1 MGMFTGPEI
10 DASSPLPPP
19 SVAELLALY
28 GDRHACAAH
37 LLCDRHDPA
46 AIAYTIV
53 APDLTSSS
61 LSFGDLRRESERLA
75 AGLHSL
81 GVRAGTRVAT
91 LMGKSRRYLVS
102 VLAIWRLGAV
112 HVPLFTAFATPAIA
126 FRLGAS
132 RCKWVICDAAQR
144 PKLSIEGVADD
155 PPWHV
160 ITTGQTDATSIGY
173 AELLERNLPGLQATG
188 TGADWPIV
196 EIYTSGTTGT
206 PKGVIVP
213 LRALA
218 AFHAYARYGL
228 DLRTDDV
235 YWNAADPGWAY
246 GLYYAV
252 LAALATGTRS
262 LIFEGGFA
270 VEPTF
275 EILRRFAITNF
286 AAAPTVFRALRA
298 SGLAPPPGLRL
309 RCLSSAGEPLTPEVN
324 EWSRSALG
332 LAVHDHYGQTETG
345 MLINNH
351 HHVALRRPLK
361 HGSMGQSMP
370 GWKAAILREDSDELA
385 SPGEAGRVAIDLNA
399 SSLAWFS
406 GYVRDASRSAE
417 RFSGDRRWYF
427 TGDAGLMDEDGY
439 VYFSARDDDVIIM
452 AGYRIGPFEVESVL
466 VAHPVVAECAV
477 VAAPDEVRG
486 EVLEAFI
493 VLRSGCAVTDELT
506 PELQEW
512 VKRRYAAHAYPRRV
526 HYVDSLP
533 RTPSGKVQRYVLRR
547 RLRQERLMADSAQPS

>member
-1 MGMFTGPEI
+1 MRMFPGAEM
-10 DASSPLPPP
+10 DASSPPPP
-19 SVAELLALY
+19 PGVAELLALY

-37 LLCDRHDPA
+37 LLCDQHDPA

-53 APDLTSSS
+53 APDLASSS
-61 LSFGDLRRESERLA
+61 LSYGDLRRESERFA

-144 PKLSIEGVADD
+144 PKLSMDNTAGDS
-155 PPWHV
+155 PWQL
-160 ITTGQTDATSIGY
+160 ITTGETDAASIGY
-173 AELLERNLPGLQATG
+173 AELLKRNLPGLQAAAMG
-188 TGADWPIV
+188 SDWPIV

-228 DLRTDDV
+228 DLRADDV

-262 LIFEGGFA
+262 VIFEGGFA
-270 VEPTF
+270 AEPTF

-298 SGLAPPPGLRL
+298 SGLAPPQGLRL

-332 LAVHDHYGQTETG
+332 LAVHDHYGQTEMG

-351 HHVALRRPLK
+351 HQALRRPLRC
-361 HGSMGQSMP
+361 GSMGQSMP
-370 GWKAAILREDSDELA
+370 GWKAAILREDAMSCEL
-385 SPGEAGRVAIDLNA
+385 GREAGRVAIDLHA
-399 SSLAWFS
+399 SPLAWFS
-406 GYVRDASRSAE
+406 GYVRDAGRSARE
-417 RFSGDRRWYF
+417 ILGRPPLVLHGRCGIHGR
-427 TGDAGLMDEDGY
+427 GRLRLLL
-439 VYFSARDDDVIIM
+439 ARDDDVIIM

-466 VAHPVVAECAV
+466 VAHPAVAECAV

-493 VLRSGCAVTDELT
+493 VLRNGCAVTDELT
-506 PELQEW
+506 RELQEW
-512 VKRRYAAHAYPRRV
+512 VKGHYAAHAYPRRV
-526 HYVDSLP
+526 HYVESLP
-533 RTPSGKVQRYVLRR
+533 KTPSEKC
-547 RLRQERLMADSAQPS
+547 SATCCAGS

>member
-1 MGMFTGPEI
+1 
-10 DASSPLPPP
+10 
-19 SVAELLALY
+19 
-28 GDRHACAAH
+28 
-37 LLCDRHDPA
+37 
-46 AIAYTIV
+46 
-53 APDLTSSS
+53 
-61 LSFGDLRRESERLA
+61 
-75 AGLHSL
+75 
-81 GVRAGTRVAT
+81 
-91 LMGKSRRYLVS
+91 MGKGRRYLVS
-102 VLAIWRLGAV
+102 VVAIWRLGAV
-112 HVPLFTAFATPAIA
+112 HVPLFTAFATAAIG

-132 RCKWVICDAAQR
+132 RCKWVICDDAQR
-144 PKLSIEGVADD
+144 PKLTADD
-155 PPWHV
+155 MPPDLPWQV
-160 ITTGQTDATSIGY
+160 ITTGRTDAASVGY
-173 AELLERNLPGLQATG
+173 EELLERNLPSLPAETLGG
-188 TGADWPIV
+188 DWPIV

-218 AFHAYARYGL
+218 SFHAYARYGL
-228 DLRTDDV
+228 DLRADDV

-262 LIFEGGFA
+262 VIFEGGFS
-270 VEPTF
+270 VETTF

-298 SGLAPPPGLRL
+298 SGLAPPSGLRL

-324 EWSRSALG
+324 DWSSGALN

-351 HHVALRRPLK
+351 HHSELRRQLK
-361 HGSMGQSMP
+361 RGSMGQSMP
-370 GWKAAILREDSDELA
+370 GWKAAILRAESDELA
-385 SPGEAGRVAIDLNA
+385 RPGELGRVAIDLQE
-399 SSLAWFS
+399 SPLAWFG
-406 GYVRDASRSAE
+406 GYIRDPQRAAE
-417 RFSGDRRWYF
+417 RFSGNRRWYF
-427 TGDAGLMDEDGY
+427 TGDAGFMDEDGY

-466 VAHPVVAECAV
+466 VAHAAVAECAV

-486 EVLEAFI
+486 EVLEAFV
-493 VLRSGCAVTDELT
+493 VLRNGHARSDDLT
-506 PELQEW
+506 VKLQEW

-526 HYVDSLP
+526 HYVESLP

-547 RLRQERLMADSAQPS
+547 QLREERLVEGSV